1 MTVAWRSVAWRRAA
15 WRRLAWR
22 AGLATLSIALG
33 WPTAVPQAQAQTPN
47 EQELPPIVVTAP
59 RPTRQA
65 PKRTTARP
73 AAPATAAVAPPTT
86 SEPANGA
93 APSAAASE
101 VTLSR
106 ERVNAQ
112 PALRPGEVLEATP
125 GLTVTQHSG
134 EGKANQ
140 YFLRGFNLDH
150 GTDLAIT
157 VDGMPVNMRT
167 HGHGQGYADVNF
179 LIPELIQSMR
189 VRKGPYFAEEG
200 DFASAGALRI
210 DYINTMNPGLW
221 QGTLGM
227 YGYGRALA
235 IKSYPISA
243 GTPWTGNSTV
253 TNPLAGNLLV
263 AAEATK
269 YDGPW
274 DVPDRMKKLNGVVRY
289 SSGTAEE
296 GVSITGMAY
305 KNSWT
310 STDQVARRAVDE
322 GLISRWGTLD
332 PTDGGNSSR
341 YSLST
346 RISGIN
352 ALGLSQLEAY
362 AIRSTLTLYNNFTYF
377 LDDPTPTD
385 TIGDQFSQG
394 DKRTIL
400 GFHGS
405 HTFKGRLG
413 VFDSET
419 KVGIQGRSDDIDVS
433 LTKTVERVTYADI
446 RRDKVQEDS
455 IGVYAENTTRLTDWL
470 RTIVGVRHD
479 QFWANVTSDTPANS
493 GNADA
498 AITSPKFGLV
508 LGPFSNNEIFLNA
521 GYGFHSND
529 VRGVTI
535 TVNPPN
541 TPDAGRPA
549 DKVPLLVRSKGAE
562 IGWRA
567 RPIAGLETSVAL
579 FVLDYASELLFVGDA
594 GTTEASRPSRR
605 TGVEWTTTYK
615 PAPWLGFELDV
626 AATRARFT
634 DFDPAGNRVP
644 GAPNVVSSFG
654 VTLGE
659 ELGWFGAVKMRYFG
673 PRPLI
678 EDNSSRSPST
688 TLVNARLGYRFDNG
702 IRVQL
707 DAFNLFNA
715 KADQITYFYES
726 RLRNE
731 PDGVNDQHF
740 HPVEPLSLR
749 LSIAG
754 RF

>member
-1 MTVAWRSVAWRRAA
+1 M
-15 WRRLAWR
+15 
-22 AGLATLSIALG
+22 
-33 WPTAVPQAQAQTPN
+33 
-47 EQELPPIVVTAP
+47 VTARKP
-59 RPTRQA
+59 VRQA
-65 PKRTTARP
+65 PARRTAQSQPTVTQP
-73 AAPATAAVAPPTT
+73 AAASTATTETNAPT
-86 SEPANGA
+86 
-93 APSAAASE
+93 AAASE
-101 VTLSR
+101 IVLPR

-125 GLTVTQHSG
+125 GLIVTQHSG

-167 HGHGQGYADVNF
+167 HGHGQGYADTNF

-227 YGYGRALA
+227 FGYGRALA

-243 GTPWTGNSTV
+243 GTPWTGNSGTGKSTA
-253 TNPLAGNLLV
+253 TNPVAGNLLL

-274 DVPDRMKKLNGVVRY
+274 DVPDRMKKLNGVLRY

-310 STDQVARRAVDE
+310 STDQIARRAVDQA
-322 GLISRWGTLD
+322 LISRWGTLD

-377 LDDPTPTD
+377 LDDPSD
-385 TIGDQFSQG
+385 GDQFSQG

-419 KVGIQGRSDDIDVS
+419 KVGIQGRSDDIDVA
-433 LTKTVERVTYADI
+433 LTKTVQRVTYPDI
-446 RRDKVQEDS
+446 RRDKVREDS
-455 IGVYAENTTRLTDWL
+455 IGLYAENTTRLTDWL

-479 QFWANVTSDTPANS
+479 QFSAKVTSDTPANS

-498 AITSPKFGLV
+498 SITSPKIGMV
-508 LGPFSNNEIFLNA
+508 LGPFRNNEIFLNA

-535 TVNPPN
+535 SVNPPN
-541 TPDAGRPA
+541 TPDAGLPA
-549 DKVPLLVRSKGAE
+549 DKVPFLVRSKGAE
-562 IGWRA
+562 VGWRA
-567 RPIAGLETSVAL
+567 RPVAGLETSVAL

-594 GTTEASRPSRR
+594 GTTEARRPSRR
-605 TGVEWTTTYK
+605 TGVEWITTYK

-626 AATRARFT
+626 AATHARFT
-634 DFDPAGNRVP
+634 DIDPAGNRVP
-644 GAPNVVSSFG
+644 GAPNVVTSFG
-654 VTLGE
+654 VTVGE

-678 EDNSSRSPST
+678 EDNSARSSST

-707 DAFNLFNA
+707 DSFNLFNVR
-715 KADQITYFYES
+715 ADQITYFYES
-726 RLRNE
+726 RLPQLGE
-731 PDGVNDQHF
+731 TIGVADQHF

-749 LSIAG
+749 LTVAG

>member
-1 MTVAWRSVAWRRAA
+1 
-15 WRRLAWR
+15 
-22 AGLATLSIALG
+22 
-33 WPTAVPQAQAQTPN
+33 
-47 EQELPPIVVTAP
+47 
-59 RPTRQA
+59 
-65 PKRTTARP
+65 
-73 AAPATAAVAPPTT
+73 
-86 SEPANGA
+86 
-93 APSAAASE
+93 
-101 VTLSR
+101 
-106 ERVNAQ
+106 
-112 PALRPGEVLEATP
+112 
-125 GLTVTQHSG
+125 
-134 EGKANQ
+134 
-140 YFLRGFNLDH
+140 
-150 GTDLAIT
+150 
-157 VDGMPVNMRT
+157 
-167 HGHGQGYADVNF
+167 
-179 LIPELIQSMR
+179 
-189 VRKGPYFAEEG
+189 
-200 DFASAGALRI
+200 
-210 DYINTMNPGLW
+210 
-221 QGTLGM
+221 M

-263 AAEATK
+263 AAEATA

-289 SSGTAEE
+289 SSGTADE
-296 GVSITGMAY
+296 GMSVTGMAY

-310 STDQVARRAVDE
+310 STDQIARRAVDE

-341 YSLST
+341 YSLSA
-346 RISGIN
+346 RVSGIN
-352 ALGLSQLEAY
+352 ALGRSQLEAY

-377 LDDPTPTD
+377 LDNPSD
-385 TIGDQFSQG
+385 GDQFSQG

-400 GFHGS
+400 GFHGN

-413 VFDSET
+413 ASDSET
-419 KVGIQGRSDDIDVS
+419 KVGIQGRFDDIDVA
-433 LTKTVERVTYADI
+433 LTKTKERATYADI
-446 RRDKVQEDS
+446 RRDKVREDS
-455 IGVYAENTTRLTDWL
+455 IGLYAENTTRLTDWL

-498 AITSPKFGLV
+498 AITSPKVGLV
-508 LGPFSNNEIFLNA
+508 LGPFRNNEIFLNA

-535 TVNPPN
+535 SVNPHN
-541 TPDAGRPA
+541 APDAGSPA
-549 DKVPLLVRSKGAE
+549 DKVPFLVRAKGAE
-562 IGWRA
+562 VGWRA
-567 RPIAGLETSVAL
+567 RPVQGLETSVAL

-605 TGVEWTTTYK
+605 TGYEWTTTYN
-615 PAPWLGFELDV
+615 PVSWLGFELDI

-644 GAPNVVSSFG
+644 GAPNMVSSLG
-654 VTLGE
+654 VTFGE
-659 ELGWFGAVKMRYFG
+659 QLGWFGAVKMRYFG

-678 EDNSSRSPST
+678 EDNSSRSPQT

-707 DAFNLFNA
+707 DAFNLFNV

-726 RLRNE
+726 RLQSD
-731 PDGVNDQHF
+731 PVGAAIFDQHF
-740 HPVEPLSLR
+740 HPLEPLSLR
-749 LSIAG
+749 LSVAG

>member
-1 MTVAWRSVAWRRAA
+1 VAWPGVACRNVVRR
-15 WRRLAWR
+15 
-22 AGLATLSIALG
+22 GGVATLSIALG
-33 WPTAVPQAQAQTPN
+33 WPVAMPAANAQQGP
-47 EQELPPIVVTAP
+47 ELELPPVVVTARKP
-59 RPTRQA
+59 VRRAPPPPTVQPA
-65 PKRTTARP
+65 PTETQS
-73 AAPATAAVAPPTT
+73 AAPTTTPTAET
-86 SEPANGA
+86 SAQT
-93 APSAAASE
+93 AAASE
-101 VTLSR
+101 VVLSR
-106 ERVNAQ
+106 ERVNTQ
-112 PALRPGEVLEATP
+112 PALRPGEILEATP
-125 GLTVTQHSG
+125 GLIVTQHSG

-157 VDGMPVNMRT
+157 LDGMPLNMPT
-167 HGHGQGYADVNF
+167 HGHGQGYADTNF
-179 LIPELIQSMR
+179 LIPELVQSMR

-221 QGTLGM
+221 QGTLGTF
-227 YGYGRALA
+227 GYGRALA
-235 IKSYPISA
+235 IKSYPIAAS
-243 GTPWTGNSTV
+243 TPWTGNSTI
-253 TNPLAGNLLV
+253 TNPVAGNLLV

-274 DVPDRMKKLNGVVRY
+274 DVPDRMKKLNGVLRY
-289 SSGTAEE
+289 TSGTAEE

-310 STDQVARRAVDE
+310 STDQIVRRAVDE

-346 RISGIN
+346 RMSGIN
-352 ALGLSQLEAY
+352 ALGRSQLEAY

-377 LDDPTPTD
+377 LDDPTD
-385 TIGDQFSQG
+385 KIGDQFSQG

-419 KVGIQGRSDDIDVS
+419 KVGIQGRSDDVDVA
-433 LTKTVERVTYADI
+433 LTKTAERVTRADI
-446 RRDKVQEDS
+446 RRDKVREDS
-455 IGVYAENTTRLTDWL
+455 IGLYAENTTRWTDWL

-479 QFWANVTSDTPANS
+479 QFRANVTSDTPANS
-493 GNADA
+493 GSADA
-498 AITSPKFGLV
+498 SITSPKFGLV
-508 LGPFSNNEIFLNA
+508 LGPFRNNEIFLNA

-535 TVNPPN
+535 SVNPPN
-541 TPDAGRPA
+541 TPDADKPA
-549 DKVPLLVRSKGAE
+549 DKVPFLVRSKGAE
-562 IGWRA
+562 VGWRT
-567 RPIAGLETSVAL
+567 RPVAGLETSVAL
-579 FVLDYASELLFVGDA
+579 FVLDYDSELLFVGDA

-615 PAPWLGFELDV
+615 PAPWLGFELDL

-634 DFDPAGNRVP
+634 DFDTAGNRVP
-644 GAPNVVSSFG
+644 GAPNVVSSLG
-654 VTLGE
+654 VTFGE
-659 ELGWFGAVKMRYFG
+659 QLGWFGAVKMRYFG

-688 TLVNARLGYRFDNG
+688 TLVNARLGYHFDNG

-726 RLRNE
+726 RLPQLGE
-731 PDGVNDQHF
+731 TVGVADQHF

-749 LSIAG
+749 LSVAG

>member
-1 MTVAWRSVAWRRAA
+1 VRP
-15 WRRLAWR
+15 
-22 AGLATLSIALG
+22 G
-33 WPTAVPQAQAQTPN
+33 PAQT
-47 EQELPPIVVTAP
+47 
-59 RPTRQA
+59 
-65 PKRTTARP
+65 RP
-73 AAPATAAVAPPTT
+73 AASTSAPPAEPAAAATAA
-86 SEPANGA
+86 SEA
-93 APSAAASE
+93 
-101 VTLSR
+101 TLSR

-125 GLTVTQHSG
+125 GLIITQHSG

-150 GTDLAIT
+150 GTDLAIA

-179 LIPELIQSMR
+179 LIPELIQSIR

-253 TNPLAGNLLV
+253 TNPLAGNLLL

-289 SSGTAEE
+289 SSGTADE
-296 GVSITGMAY
+296 GVSVTGMAY
-305 KNSWT
+305 KNSWI
-310 STDQVARRAVDE
+310 STDQIARRAVDD
-322 GLISRWGTLD
+322 GLISRWGTLG

-341 YSLST
+341 YSLSA
-346 RISGIN
+346 RMSGIN
-352 ALGLSQLEAY
+352 EFGRTQLEAY

-377 LDDPTPTD
+377 LDNPSD
-385 TIGDQFSQG
+385 GDQFSQG

-400 GFHGS
+400 GFHGN

-419 KVGIQGRSDDIDVS
+419 KVGIQGRFDDIDLA
-433 LTKTVERVTYADI
+433 LTKTVERVTYADT
-446 RRDKVQEDS
+446 RRDKVREDS
-455 IGVYAENTTRLTDWL
+455 IGLYAENTTRLTDWL

-479 QFWANVTSDTPANS
+479 QFWANVTSDTAANS

-498 AITSPKFGLV
+498 SITSPKVGLV
-508 LGPFSNNEIFLNA
+508 LGPFRNNEIFLNA

-535 TVNPPN
+535 NVNPPN
-541 TPDAGRPA
+541 TPDAGSPA
-549 DKVPLLVRSKGAE
+549 DKVPFLVRAKGAE
-562 IGWRA
+562 VGWRA
-567 RPIAGLETSVAL
+567 RPVQGLETSVAL

-605 TGVEWTTTYK
+605 TGVEWTTTYN
-615 PAPWLGFELDV
+615 PVSWLGFELDI

-644 GAPNVVSSFG
+644 GAPNMVSSLG
-654 VTLGE
+654 VTFGE
-659 ELGWFGAVKMRYFG
+659 QLGWFGAVKMRYFG

-726 RLRNE
+726 RLRGE
-731 PDGVNDQHF
+731 PEAFDQHF

-749 LSIAG
+749 LSVAG

>member
-1 MTVAWRSVAWRRAA
+1 
-15 WRRLAWR
+15 
-22 AGLATLSIALG
+22 
-33 WPTAVPQAQAQTPN
+33 
-47 EQELPPIVVTAP
+47 
-59 RPTRQA
+59 
-65 PKRTTARP
+65 
-73 AAPATAAVAPPTT
+73 
-86 SEPANGA
+86 
-93 APSAAASE
+93 
-101 VTLSR
+101 
-106 ERVNAQ
+106 
-112 PALRPGEVLEATP
+112 
-125 GLTVTQHSG
+125 
-134 EGKANQ
+134 
-140 YFLRGFNLDH
+140 
-150 GTDLAIT
+150 
-157 VDGMPVNMRT
+157 MPVNMRT

-179 LIPELIQSMR
+179 LIPELIESMR

-227 YGYGRALA
+227 FGYGRALA

-243 GTPWTGNSTV
+243 GTPWTGNPTV

-263 AAEATK
+263 AAEATA

-289 SSGTAEE
+289 SLGTAEE

-310 STDQVARRAVDE
+310 STDQIARRAVDQ

-332 PTDGGNSSR
+332 PTDGGNASR

-346 RISGIN
+346 RVSGIN

-377 LDDPTPTD
+377 LDDPSD
-385 TIGDQFSQG
+385 GDQFSQG

-419 KVGIQGRSDDIDVS
+419 KVGIQGRHDDIDLA
-433 LTKTVERVTYADI
+433 LTKTVDRVERVNGDI
-446 RRDKVQEDS
+446 RRDKVREDS
-455 IGVYAENTTRLTDWL
+455 IGLYAENTTRLTDWL
-470 RTIVGVRHD
+470 RTIVGIRHD
-479 QFWANVTSDTPANS
+479 QFWANVTRDTLANS

-498 AITSPKFGLV
+498 AITSPKVGLV
-508 LGPFSNNEIFLNA
+508 LGPFRNNEIFLNA

-535 TVNPPN
+535 TVNPHN
-541 TPDAGRPA
+541 APDAGSPA

-562 IGWRA
+562 VGWRT
-567 RPIAGLETSVAL
+567 RPVQGLETSVAL
-579 FVLDYASELLFVGDA
+579 FVLDY
-594 GTTEASRPSRR
+594 
-605 TGVEWTTTYK
+605 
-615 PAPWLGFELDV
+615 

-678 EDNSSRSPST
+678 EDNSSRSSST

-731 PDGVNDQHF
+731 PDGVGVNDQHF

-749 LSIAG
+749 LSVAG

>member
-1 MTVAWRSVAWRRAA
+1 MVGEPEDSGLRAIACRRVAWRSGVA
-15 WRRLAWR
+15 
-22 AGLATLSIALG
+22 ALG
-33 WPTAVPQAQAQTPN
+33 FALSWPVALPAAHAQESPGTQ
-47 EQELPPIVVTAP
+47 LPPVVVTAP
-59 RPTRQA
+59 RPVRRAPAQRTVRPQPAQA
-65 PKRTTARP
+65 QPAGSTSSTSAES
-73 AAPATAAVAPPTT
+73 AAPT
-86 SEPANGA
+86 
-93 APSAAASE
+93 AAASE
-101 VTLSR
+101 VVLSR
-106 ERVNAQ
+106 ERVNVQ

-125 GLTVTQHSG
+125 GLIVTQHSG

-210 DYINTMNPGLW
+210 DTINTMNPGLW

-243 GTPWTGNSTV
+243 GTPWGPNIGAGNATV
-253 TNPLAGNLLV
+253 TNPLAGNLLL

-289 SSGTAEE
+289 SSGAADE

-310 STDQVARRAVDE
+310 STDQIARRAVDQ

-346 RISGIN
+346 RMSGIN
-352 ALGLSQLEAY
+352 ALGRSQLEAY

-377 LDDPTPTD
+377 LDDPTD
-385 TIGDQFSQG
+385 KIGDQFSQG

-419 KVGIQGRSDDIDVS
+419 KVGIQGRSDDVDVA
-433 LTKTVERVTYADI
+433 LTKTAERVTRADI
-446 RRDKVQEDS
+446 RRDKVREDS
-455 IGVYAENTTRLTDWL
+455 IGLYAENTTRWTDWL

-479 QFWANVTSDTPANS
+479 QFRANVTSDT
-493 GNADA
+493 
-498 AITSPKFGLV
+498 
-508 LGPFSNNEIFLNA
+508 
-521 GYGFHSND
+521 
-529 VRGVTI
+529 
-535 TVNPPN
+535 
-541 TPDAGRPA
+541 
-549 DKVPLLVRSKGAE
+549 
-562 IGWRA
+562 
-567 RPIAGLETSVAL
+567 
-579 FVLDYASELLFVGDA
+579 
-594 GTTEASRPSRR
+594 
-605 TGVEWTTTYK
+605 
-615 PAPWLGFELDV
+615 
-626 AATRARFT
+626 
-634 DFDPAGNRVP
+634 
-644 GAPNVVSSFG
+644 
-654 VTLGE
+654 
-659 ELGWFGAVKMRYFG
+659 
-673 PRPLI
+673 
-678 EDNSSRSPST
+678 
-688 TLVNARLGYRFDNG
+688 
-702 IRVQL
+702 
-707 DAFNLFNA
+707 
-715 KADQITYFYES
+715 
-726 RLRNE
+726 
-731 PDGVNDQHF
+731 
-740 HPVEPLSLR
+740 
-749 LSIAG
+749 
-754 RF
+754 

>member
-1 MTVAWRSVAWRRAA
+1 MTVSWRRVT
-15 WRRLAWR
+15 RRTGVA
-22 AGLATLSIALG
+22 ALG
-33 WPTAVPQAQAQTPN
+33 IGLSWPIVMPEAQAQSGPAV
-47 EQELPPIVVTAP
+47 ELPPIVVTAP
-59 RPTRQA
+59 RPLRQA

-73 AAPATAAVAPPTT
+73 APAQIETARTATEPATQAAAPA
-86 SEPANGA
+86 
-93 APSAAASE
+93 AAASE
-101 VTLSR
+101 LTLSR

-112 PALRPGEVLEATP
+112 PTLRPGEVLEATP
-125 GLTVTQHSG
+125 GLIVTQHSG

-167 HGHGQGYADVNF
+167 HGHGQGYADINF
-179 LIPELIQSMR
+179 LIPELVQSMR
-189 VRKGPYFAEEG
+189 VRKGPYFADEG

-227 YGYGRALA
+227 FGYGRALA
-235 IKSYPISA
+235 IKSYPVSP
-243 GTPWTGNSTV
+243 GNPWSGNSS
-253 TNPLAGNLLV
+253 AGNLLL
-263 AAEATK
+263 AAEATA

-274 DVPDRMKKLNGVVRY
+274 NVPDRMKKWNGVLRY
-289 SSGTAEE
+289 TSGTADD

-310 STDQVARRAVDE
+310 STDQIAQRAVDQ

-332 PTDGGNSSR
+332 PTDGGNASR

-346 RISGIN
+346 RLSQTS
-352 ALGLSQLEAY
+352 ALGVSRLEAY
-362 AIRSTLTLYNNFTYF
+362 AIHSTLTLYNNFTYF
-377 LDDPTPTD
+377 LDDPTN

-400 GFHGS
+400 GFHGN

-413 VFDSET
+413 AFDSET
-419 KVGIQGRSDDIDVS
+419 LVGIQGRSDDIDVALS
-433 LTKTVERVTYADI
+433 KTFQRVTYADI
-446 RRDKVQEDS
+446 RRDKVREDS
-455 IGVYAENTTRLTDWL
+455 IGLYTQNTTRLTDWL

-479 QFWANVTSDTPANS
+479 RFWANVASDTPENS
-493 GNADA
+493 GKADA
-498 AITSPKFGLV
+498 SITSPKVGLV
-508 LGPFSNNEIFLNA
+508 LGPFRNNEIFLNA

-535 TVNPPN
+535 SVNPPN
-541 TPDAGRPA
+541 TPDAGLPA
-549 DKVPLLVRSKGAE
+549 EKVPFLVRSKGAE
-562 IGWRA
+562 VGWRA
-567 RPIAGLETSVAL
+567 RPVEGLETSVAL

-615 PAPWLGFELDV
+615 PAPWLAFDLDV

-644 GAPNVVSSFG
+644 GAPNVVSSFS
-654 VTLGE
+654 VALGQQ
-659 ELGWFGAVKMRYFG
+659 LGWFGAVKVRYFG

-678 EDNSSRSPST
+678 EDNSARSQST
-688 TLVNARLGYRFDNG
+688 TLVNARLGYRFENG

-707 DAFNLFNA
+707 DALNLFNA

-726 RLRNE
+726 RLPQLGETVGIADR
-731 PDGVNDQHF
+731 HF
-740 HPVEPLSLR
+740 HPIEPLSLR
-749 LSIAG
+749 LSVAG

>member
-1 MTVAWRSVAWRRAA
+1 MWRSSVAA
-15 WRRLAWR
+15 
-22 AGLATLSIALG
+22 LSIVLG
-33 WPTAVPQAQAQTPN
+33 WPAALPSGYAQEPHV
-47 EQELPPIVVTAP
+47 QELPPVVVTAP
-59 RPTRQA
+59 APRQA
-65 PKRTTARP
+65 RAPARTTARP
-73 AAPATAAVAPPTT
+73 KRVETEASPQTATEPATPT
-86 SEPANGA
+86 
-93 APSAAASE
+93 AAASE
-101 VTLSR
+101 LSLSR
-106 ERVNAQ
+106 ERVNVQ
-112 PALRPGEVLEATP
+112 PALRPGEVLEAAP
-125 GLTVTQHSG
+125 GLIVTQHSG

-157 VDGMPVNMRT
+157 LDGMPVNMRT
-167 HGHGQGYADVNF
+167 HGHGQGYADLNF
-179 LIPELIQSMR
+179 LIPELVQSMR
-189 VRKGPYFAEEG
+189 VRKGPYFADEG

-227 YGYGRALA
+227 FGYGRALA

-243 GTPWTGNSTV
+243 GTPWTGNSTA
-253 TNPLAGNLLV
+253 TNPVAGNLLV
-263 AAEATK
+263 AAEATA

-274 DVPDRMKKLNGVVRY
+274 DVPDRMKKLNGVLRY

-296 GVSITGMAY
+296 GMSITGMAY
-305 KNSWT
+305 KNSWA
-310 STDQVARRAVDE
+310 STDQIARRAVDQ

-332 PTDGGNSSR
+332 PTDGGNASR

-346 RISGIN
+346 RLSQTN
-352 ALGLSQLEAY
+352 ALGVSRLEAY
-362 AIRSTLTLYNNFTYF
+362 AIHSTLTLYNNFTYF
-377 LDDPTPTD
+377 LDDPTN
-385 TIGDQFSQG
+385 TIGDQFNQG

-400 GFHGS
+400 GFHGN

-413 VFDSET
+413 AFDSET
-419 KVGIQGRSDDIDVS
+419 LVGIQGRSDDIDVALS
-433 LTKTVERVTYADI
+433 KTFQRVTYADI
-446 RRDKVQEDS
+446 RRDKVREDS
-455 IGVYAENTTRLTDWL
+455 IGLYAQNTTRWTDWL

-479 QFWANVTSDTPANS
+479 QFWANVASDTPENS
-493 GNADA
+493 GNANA
-498 AITSPKFGLV
+498 SITSPKLGLV
-508 LGPFSNNEIFLNA
+508 LGPFRNNEIFLNA

-535 TVNPPN
+535 SVNPPN
-541 TPDAGRPA
+541 TPDAGLPA
-549 DKVPLLVRSKGAE
+549 EKVPFLVRAKGVE
-562 IGWRA
+562 VGWRA
-567 RPIAGLETSVAL
+567 RPVEGLETSVAL

-615 PAPWLGFELDV
+615 PMPWLGFDLDL

-634 DFDPAGNRVP
+634 DVDPAGNRVP
-644 GAPNVVSSFG
+644 GAPNMVSSLG
-654 VTLGE
+654 VTLGR

-678 EDNSSRSPST
+678 EDNSARSQST

-726 RLRNE
+726 RLPQLGE
-731 PDGVNDQHF
+731 TVGVADQHF
-740 HPVEPLSLR
+740 HPVEPLSIR
-749 LSIAG
+749 LSVAG

>member
-1 MTVAWRSVAWRRAA
+1 MTVAWGRVARRK
-15 WRRLAWR
+15 
-22 AGLATLSIALG
+22 GVATLSVVLG
-33 WPTAVPQAQAQTPN
+33 WPVAMPAAHAQQN
-47 EQELPPIVVTAP
+47 SVQELPPVVVTAP
-59 RPTRQA
+59 KPVRH
-65 PKRTTARP
+65 
-73 AAPATAAVAPPTT
+73 APAQRTVRAGPNTIQPPASPSTT
-86 SEPANGA
+86 PAEPT

-125 GLTVTQHSG
+125 GLIITQHSG

-157 VDGMPVNMRT
+157 IDGMPVNMRT

-179 LIPELIQSMR
+179 LIPELVQSMR

-210 DYINTMNPGLW
+210 DLINTMNPGLW

-253 TNPLAGNLLV
+253 TKADPLAGNLLL

-289 SSGTAEE
+289 SSGTADE

-310 STDQVARRAVDE
+310 STDQIARRAVDE

-352 ALGLSQLEAY
+352 ELGRTQLETY

-377 LDDPTPTD
+377 LDDPSD
-385 TIGDQFSQG
+385 GDQFSQG

-400 GFHGS
+400 GFHGN

-413 VFDSET
+413 AFDSET
-419 KVGIQGRSDDIDVS
+419 KIGIQGRFDDIDVALS
-433 LTKTVERVTYADI
+433 KTVQRVFQADV
-446 RRDKVQEDS
+446 RRDKVREDS
-455 IGVYAENTTRLTDWL
+455 IGFYAENTTRLTEWL

-498 AITSPKFGLV
+498 SITSPKVGLV
-508 LGPFSNNEIFLNA
+508 LGPFRNNEIFLNA

-535 TVNPPN
+535 SVNPPN
-541 TPDAGRPA
+541 TPDANSPA
-549 DKVPLLVRSKGAE
+549 DKVPFLVRSKGAE
-562 IGWRA
+562 VGWRA
-567 RPIAGLETSVAL
+567 RPVQGLETSIAL
-579 FVLDYASELLFVGDA
+579 FMLDYESELLFVGDA

-605 TGVEWTTTYK
+605 TGVEWTTTYN
-615 PAPWLGFELDV
+615 PVSWLGFELDI

-644 GAPNVVSSFG
+644 GAPNMVSSLG
-654 VTLGE
+654 VTFGE
-659 ELGWFGAVKMRYFG
+659 QLGWFGAVKMRYFG

-688 TLVNARLGYRFDNG
+688 TLVNARLGYRFENG

-707 DAFNLFNA
+707 DAFNLFNV

-726 RLRNE
+726 RLQTD
-731 PDGVNDQHF
+731 PGSVGVNDQHF

-749 LSIAG
+749 LSVAG

>member
-1 MTVAWRSVAWRRAA
+1 MTVAWRRVACRRTAWRS
-15 WRRLAWR
+15 
-22 AGLATLSIALG
+22 GVATLSIVLAM
-33 WPTAVPQAQAQTPN
+33 PTAHAQESP
-47 EQELPPIVVTAP
+47 EQELPPVVVTAP
-59 RPTRQA
+59 KPVRRALARRTVQPQPTATQPVAVSTATTETDA
-65 PKRTTARP
+65 P
-73 AAPATAAVAPPTT
+73 
-86 SEPANGA
+86 
-93 APSAAASE
+93 AAASE
-101 VTLSR
+101 VVLPR

-125 GLTVTQHSG
+125 GLIVTQHSG

-167 HGHGQGYADVNF
+167 HGHGQGYADTNF

-210 DYINTMNPGLW
+210 DTINTMNPGLW

-227 YGYGRALA
+227 SGYGRALA

-243 GTPWTGNSTV
+243 GSPWTGNSTAA
-253 TNPLAGNLLV
+253 NPVAGNLLL
-263 AAEATK
+263 AAEATR

-274 DVPDRMKKLNGVVRY
+274 DVPDRMKKWNGVLRY

-310 STDQVARRAVDE
+310 STDQIARRAVDD

-346 RISGIN
+346 RVSGID
-352 ALGLSQLEAY
+352 ALGRSQLEAY

-377 LDDPTPTD
+377 LDDPSD
-385 TIGDQFSQG
+385 GDQFSQG

-419 KVGIQGRSDDIDVS
+419 KVGIQGRSDDIDVALS
-433 LTKTVERVTYADI
+433 KTVQRVFQADV
-446 RRDKVQEDS
+446 RRDKVREDS
-455 IGVYAENTTRLTDWL
+455 IGLYAENTTRLTDWL

-479 QFWANVTSDTPANS
+479 QFSAKVTSDTPANS
-493 GNADA
+493 GTADA
-498 AITSPKFGLV
+498 SITSPKVGLV
-508 LGPFSNNEIFLNA
+508 LGPFRNNEIFLNA

-535 TVNPPN
+535 SINPPN
-541 TPDAGRPA
+541 TPDAGSPA
-549 DKVPLLVRSKGAE
+549 DKVPFLVRSKGAE
-562 IGWRA
+562 VGWRA

-579 FVLDYASELLFVGDA
+579 FVLDYDSELLFVGDA

-605 TGVEWTTTYK
+605 TGVEWITTYK
-615 PAPWLGFELDV
+615 PARWLGFELDV

-634 DFDPAGNRVP
+634 DIDPAGNRVP
-644 GAPNVVSSFG
+644 GAPNVVTSLG
-654 VTLGE
+654 VTVGD

-678 EDNSSRSPST
+678 EDNSARSSST

-707 DAFNLFNA
+707 DVFNLFNA
-715 KADQITYFYES
+715 RADQITYFYES
-726 RLRNE
+726 RLPE
-731 PDGVNDQHF
+731 TVGVADQHF

-749 LSIAG
+749 LSVAG

>member
-1 MTVAWRSVAWRRAA
+1 VAAFGI
-15 WRRLAWR
+15 L
-22 AGLATLSIALG
+22 LG
-33 WPTAVPQAQAQTPN
+33 WPVAIPQAQAQTPN
-47 EQELPPIVVTAP
+47 QQELPPVVVTAP
-59 RPTRQA
+59 RPARQA
-65 PKRTTARP
+65 PKRTAARP
-73 AAPATAAVAPPTT
+73 APAPATTVAAPQTA
-86 SEPANGA
+86 SEPASGA

-101 VTLSR
+101 ATLSGQ
-106 ERVNAQ
+106 RVTAQ

-125 GLTVTQHSG
+125 GLVITQHSG

-179 LIPELIQSMR
+179 LIPELIESMR

-253 TNPLAGNLLV
+253 TNPLAGNLLL

-289 SSGTAEE
+289 SSGTADE

-310 STDQVARRAVDE
+310 STDQIARRAVDE

-341 YSLST
+341 YSLPA
-346 RISGIN
+346 RISRIN
-352 ALGLSQLEAY
+352 ELGRTQLEAY

-377 LDDPTPTD
+377 LDDPTD
-385 TIGDQFSQG
+385 KIGDQFSQG
-394 DKRTIL
+394 DNRTIL
-400 GFHGS
+400 GFHGN

-419 KVGIQGRSDDIDVS
+419 KVGIQGRFDDIDVS
-433 LTKTVERVTYADI
+433 LTKTQQRATYPDSGI
-446 RRDKVQEDS
+446 RRDKVSEDS
-455 IGVYAENTTRLTDWL
+455 IGLYAENTTRLTDWL

-498 AITSPKFGLV
+498 SITSPKVGLV
-508 LGPFSNNEIFLNA
+508 LGPFRNNEIFLNA

-535 TVNPPN
+535 SVNPPN
-541 TPDAGRPA
+541 TPDAGSPA
-549 DKVPLLVRSKGAE
+549 DKVPFLVRAKGAE
-562 IGWRA
+562 VGWRA
-567 RPIAGLETSVAL
+567 RPVQGLETSVAL

-605 TGVEWTTTYK
+605 TGVEWTTTYN
-615 PAPWLGFELDV
+615 PISWLGFELDI
-626 AATRARFT
+626 AATHARFT

-644 GAPNVVSSFG
+644 GAPNMVSSLG
-654 VTLGE
+654 VTFGE
-659 ELGWFGAVKMRYFG
+659 QLGWFGAVKMRYFG

-726 RLRNE
+726 RLQGE
-731 PDGVNDQHF
+731 PVGGVADQHF

-749 LSIAG
+749 LSVAG

>member
-1 MTVAWRSVAWRRAA
+1 V
-15 WRRLAWR
+15 
-22 AGLATLSIALG
+22 ATLSVVLG
-33 WPTAVPQAQAQTPN
+33 WPIAMPEAQAQSAP
-47 EQELPPIVVTAP
+47 EQELPPVVVTAP
-59 RPTRQA
+59 RTPRQA
-65 PKRTTARP
+65 PTRITVRPARVTTETVPKPEKAND
-73 AAPATAAVAPPTT
+73 AAPAI
-86 SEPANGA
+86 
-93 APSAAASE
+93 AASE
-101 VTLSR
+101 ISLSR

-112 PALRPGEVLEATP
+112 PALRPGEVLEAAP
-125 GLTVTQHSG
+125 GLIVTQHSG

-167 HGHGQGYADVNF
+167 HGHGQGYADINF

-210 DYINTMNPGLW
+210 DYINTLNPGLW

-253 TNPLAGNLLV
+253 PNPVAGNLLI
-263 AAEATK
+263 AAEATAN
-269 YDGPW
+269 DGPW

-289 SSGTAEE
+289 SSGTADE

-310 STDQVARRAVDE
+310 STDQIAQRAVDQ

-346 RISGIN
+346 RMSQTN
-352 ALGLSQLEAY
+352 ALGVSKLEAY
-362 AIRSTLTLYNNFTYF
+362 AIHSTLTLYNNFTYF
-377 LDDPTPTD
+377 LDDPTN

-400 GFHGS
+400 GFHGN

-413 VFDSET
+413 AFDSET
-419 KVGIQGRSDDIDVS
+419 KVGIQGRFDDIDVA
-433 LTKTVERVTYADI
+433 LTKTFQRATYADI
-446 RRDKVQEDS
+446 RRDKVREDS
-455 IGVYAENTTRLTDWL
+455 IGLYAQNTTRLTDWL

-479 QFWANVTSDTPANS
+479 QFWANVTSDTPENS
-493 GNADA
+493 GKADA
-498 AITSPKFGLV
+498 SITSPKVGLV
-508 LGPFSNNEIFLNA
+508 LGPFRNNEIFLNA

-541 TPDAGRPA
+541 APDAGLPT

-567 RPIAGLETSVAL
+567 RPVEGLETSVAL

-615 PAPWLGFELDV
+615 PVPWLGFELDI

-634 DFDPAGNRVP
+634 DVDAAGDRVP
-644 GAPNVVSSFG
+644 GAPNVVSSLG
-654 VTLGE
+654 VTFGQQI
-659 ELGWFGAVKMRYFG
+659 GWFGTVKMRYFG

-678 EDNSSRSPST
+678 EDNSARSEST
-688 TLVNARLGYRFDNG
+688 TLINARLGYRFENG
-702 IRVQL
+702 IRLQL
-707 DAFNLFNA
+707 DAFNLFNT

-726 RLRNE
+726 RLPQLGE
-731 PDGVNDQHF
+731 AVGVADRHF
-740 HPVEPLSLR
+740 HPVEPLSIR
-749 LSIAG
+749 LTLAG
-754 RF
+754 PL

>member
-1 MTVAWRSVAWRRAA
+1 MPAA
-15 WRRLAWR
+15 H
-22 AGLATLSIALG
+22 
-33 WPTAVPQAQAQTPN
+33 AQENPGTQ
-47 EQELPPIVVTAP
+47 LPPVVVTAP
-59 RPTRQA
+59 RPVRRA
-65 PKRTTARP
+65 PAQRTVRPQPAQTQP
-73 AAPATAAVAPPTT
+73 AAPTSTT
-86 SEPANGA
+86 SAESA
-93 APSAAASE
+93 APTAAASE
-101 VTLSR
+101 VVLSR
-106 ERVNAQ
+106 ERINAQ

-125 GLTVTQHSG
+125 GLIITQHSG

-179 LIPELIQSMR
+179 LIPELVQSMR

-253 TNPLAGNLLV
+253 TNPVAGNLLI

-274 DVPDRMKKLNGVVRY
+274 DVPDRMKKLNGVLRY

-310 STDQVARRAVDE
+310 STDQIARRAVDE

-346 RISGIN
+346 RVSGIN
-352 ALGLSQLEAY
+352 ALGRSQLEAY

-377 LDDPTPTD
+377 LDDPSD
-385 TIGDQFSQG
+385 GDQFSQG

-419 KVGIQGRSDDIDVS
+419 KLGIQGRSDDIDVALS
-433 LTKTVERVTYADI
+433 KTVERVFQAYV
-446 RRDKVQEDS
+446 RRDKVREDS
-455 IGVYAENTTRLTDWL
+455 IGLYAENTTILTDWL

-479 QFWANVTSDTPANS
+479 QFSAKVTSDTPANS

-498 AITSPKFGLV
+498 SIASPKVGLV
-508 LGPFSNNEIFLNA
+508 LGPFRNNEIFLNA

-535 TVNPPN
+535 SVNPANPSE
-541 TPDAGRPA
+541 PA
-549 DKVPLLVRSKGAE
+549 DKVPFLVRSKGAE
-562 IGWRA
+562 VGWRA
-567 RPIAGLETSVAL
+567 RPVAGLETSVAL

-605 TGVEWTTTYK
+605 TGVEWITTYK

-626 AATRARFT
+626 AATHARFT
-634 DFDPAGNRVP
+634 DVDPAGDRIP
-644 GAPNVVSSFG
+644 GAPNVVTSFG
-654 VTLGE
+654 VTFGE

-678 EDNSSRSPST
+678 EDNSSRTSST

-726 RLRNE
+726 RLQSAG
-731 PDGVNDQHF
+731 DAVADQHF

-749 LSIAG
+749 LSVAG

>member
-1 MTVAWRSVAWRRAA
+1 MTVAWRRVACRRTAWRS
-15 WRRLAWR
+15 
-22 AGLATLSIALG
+22 GVATLSIVLAM
-33 WPTAVPQAQAQTPN
+33 PTAHAQESP
-47 EQELPPIVVTAP
+47 EQELPPVVVTARKP
-59 RPTRQA
+59 VRQA
-65 PKRTTARP
+65 PARRTVQSQPTATQP
-73 AAPATAAVAPPTT
+73 AAASTATTETNAPT
-86 SEPANGA
+86 
-93 APSAAASE
+93 AAASE
-101 VTLSR
+101 IVLPR

-125 GLTVTQHSG
+125 GLIVTQHSG

-167 HGHGQGYADVNF
+167 HGHGQGYADTNF

-227 YGYGRALA
+227 FGYGRALA

-243 GTPWTGNSTV
+243 GTPWTGNSTAA
-253 TNPLAGNLLV
+253 NPVAGNLLL

-274 DVPDRMKKLNGVVRY
+274 DVPDRMKKLNGVLRY
-289 SSGTAEE
+289 SSGNAEE

-310 STDQVARRAVDE
+310 STDQIARRAVDE

-346 RISGIN
+346 RVSGIN
-352 ALGLSQLEAY
+352 ALGRSQLEAY
-362 AIRSTLTLYNNFTYF
+362 AIRSTLSLYNNFTYF
-377 LDDPTPTD
+377 LDDPSD
-385 TIGDQFSQG
+385 GDQFSQG

-419 KVGIQGRSDDIDVS
+419 KVGIQGRSDDIDVA
-433 LTKTVERVTYADI
+433 LTKTVQRVTYADV
-446 RRDKVQEDS
+446 RRDKVREDS
-455 IGVYAENTTRLTDWL
+455 IGLYAENTTRLTDWL

-479 QFWANVTSDTPANS
+479 QFSAKVTSDTPANS

-498 AITSPKFGLV
+498 SITSPKVGLV
-508 LGPFSNNEIFLNA
+508 LGPFRNNEIFLNA

-535 TVNPPN
+535 SVNPPN
-541 TPDAGRPA
+541 TPDAGLPA
-549 DKVPLLVRSKGAE
+549 DKVPFLVRSKGAE
-562 IGWRA
+562 VGWRA

-605 TGVEWTTTYK
+605 TGVEWITTYK

-626 AATRARFT
+626 AATHARFT
-634 DFDPAGNRVP
+634 DIDPAGNRVP
-644 GAPNVVSSFG
+644 GAPNVVTSFG
-654 VTLGE
+654 VTVGE

-678 EDNSSRSPST
+678 EDNSARSSST

-715 KADQITYFYES
+715 RADQITYFYES
-726 RLRNE
+726 RFYESRLPQLGE
-731 PDGVNDQHF
+731 TVGVADQHF

-749 LSIAG
+749 LTIAG

>member
-1 MTVAWRSVAWRRAA
+1 V
-15 WRRLAWR
+15 
-22 AGLATLSIALG
+22 ATLSIALG
-33 WPTAVPQAQAQTPN
+33 WPAATPTAHAQESPI
-47 EQELPPIVVTAP
+47 QELPPVVVTARKP
-59 RPTRQA
+59 VRQA
-65 PKRTTARP
+65 PARRTVHPQPTATQP
-73 AAPATAAVAPPTT
+73 AASTSTTPAETAAPT
-86 SEPANGA
+86 
-93 APSAAASE
+93 AAASE
-101 VTLSR
+101 VVLSR

-125 GLTVTQHSG
+125 GLIVTQHSG

-167 HGHGQGYADVNF
+167 HGHGQGYADTNF

-210 DYINTMNPGLW
+210 DTINTMNPGLW

-227 YGYGRALA
+227 FGYGRALA

-263 AAEATK
+263 AAEATA

-274 DVPDRMKKLNGVVRY
+274 DVPDRMKKMNGVLRY

-310 STDQVARRAVDE
+310 STDQIARRAVDD

-346 RISGIN
+346 RLSGIN

-377 LDDPTPTD
+377 LDDPSD
-385 TIGDQFSQG
+385 GDQFSQG

-413 VFDSET
+413 GFDNET
-419 KVGIQGRSDDIDVS
+419 KVGIQARSDDIDVALS
-433 LTKTVERVTYADI
+433 KTVQRVTYADI
-446 RRDKVQEDS
+446 RRDKVREDS
-455 IGVYAENTTRLTDWL
+455 IGLYAENTTRLTDWL
-470 RTIVGVRHD
+470 RTIVGMRHD
-479 QFWANVTSDTPANS
+479 QFSAKVTSDTPANS
-493 GNADA
+493 GTADA
-498 AITSPKFGLV
+498 SMTSPKVGLV
-508 LGPFSNNEIFLNA
+508 LGPFRNNEIFLNA

-535 TVNPPN
+535 SVNPPN
-541 TPDAGRPA
+541 TSEPA
-549 DKVPLLVRSKGAE
+549 DKVPFLVRSKGAE
-562 IGWRA
+562 VGWRA
-567 RPIAGLETSVAL
+567 RPVAGLETSVAL

-605 TGVEWTTTYK
+605 TGVEWITTYK

-626 AATRARFT
+626 AATHARFT
-634 DFDPAGNRVP
+634 DVDPAGDRIP
-644 GAPNVVSSFG
+644 GAPNVVTSFG

-678 EDNSSRSPST
+678 EDNSARSSST

-726 RLRNE
+726 RLRLPQLGE
-731 PDGVNDQHF
+731 IVADQHF

-749 LSIAG
+749 LTVAG

>member
-1 MTVAWRSVAWRRAA
+1 MPA
-15 WRRLAWR
+15 
-22 AGLATLSIALG
+22 
-33 WPTAVPQAQAQTPN
+33 AQAQEIQ
-47 EQELPPIVVTAP
+47 EQELPPVVVTAP
-59 RPTRQA
+59 PPVRQA
-65 PKRTTARP
+65 PAHRTVRPQPTETQPASAPAPTASEA
-73 AAPATAAVAPPTT
+73 AAPT
-86 SEPANGA
+86 
-93 APSAAASE
+93 AAASE
-101 VTLSR
+101 LVLPR

-125 GLTVTQHSG
+125 GLIITQHSG

-221 QGTLGM
+221 QSTLGM
-227 YGYGRALA
+227 FGYGRALA

-243 GTPWTGNSTV
+243 GTPWTGNATV
-253 TNPLAGNLLV
+253 TNRVIGDLLV
-263 AAEATK
+263 AAEATA

-274 DVPDRMKKLNGVVRY
+274 DVPDRMKKLNGVLRY

-310 STDQVARRAVDE
+310 STDQIARRAVTE
-322 GLISRWGTLD
+322 GLIGRWGTLD

-377 LDDPTPTD
+377 LDDPTN

-400 GFHGS
+400 GFHGN

-419 KVGIQGRSDDIDVS
+419 RVGVQGRFDDINVA
-433 LTKTVERVTYADI
+433 LTKTAQRVEYATV
-446 RRDKVQEDS
+446 RRDSVKEDS
-455 IGVYAENTTRLTDWL
+455 IGLYAQNTTRLTDWL

-498 AITSPKFGLV
+498 AITSPKAGLV
-508 LGPFSNNEIFLNA
+508 LGPFRNNEIFLNA

-535 TVNPPN
+535 SVNPANP
-541 TPDAGRPA
+541 PEPA
-549 DKVPLLVRSKGAE
+549 DKVPFLVRSKGAE
-562 IGWRA
+562 VGWRA
-567 RPIAGLETSVAL
+567 RPVQGLETSISL
-579 FVLDYASELLFVGDA
+579 FLLDYESELLFVGDA

-605 TGVEWTTTYK
+605 TGV
-615 PAPWLGFELDV
+615 
-626 AATRARFT
+626 
-634 DFDPAGNRVP
+634 
-644 GAPNVVSSFG
+644 
-654 VTLGE
+654 
-659 ELGWFGAVKMRYFG
+659 
-673 PRPLI
+673 
-678 EDNSSRSPST
+678 
-688 TLVNARLGYRFDNG
+688 
-702 IRVQL
+702 
-707 DAFNLFNA
+707 
-715 KADQITYFYES
+715 
-726 RLRNE
+726 
-731 PDGVNDQHF
+731 
-740 HPVEPLSLR
+740 
-749 LSIAG
+749 
-754 RF
+754 

>member
-1 MTVAWRSVAWRRAA
+1 
-15 WRRLAWR
+15 
-22 AGLATLSIALG
+22 
-33 WPTAVPQAQAQTPN
+33 
-47 EQELPPIVVTAP
+47 
-59 RPTRQA
+59 
-65 PKRTTARP
+65 
-73 AAPATAAVAPPTT
+73 
-86 SEPANGA
+86 
-93 APSAAASE
+93 
-101 VTLSR
+101 
-106 ERVNAQ
+106 
-112 PALRPGEVLEATP
+112 
-125 GLTVTQHSG
+125 
-134 EGKANQ
+134 
-140 YFLRGFNLDH
+140 LRGFNLDH

-167 HGHGQGYADVNF
+167 HGHGQGYADTNF

-210 DYINTMNPGLW
+210 DTINTMNPGLW

-227 YGYGRALA
+227 FGYGRALA

-243 GTPWTGNSTV
+243 GTPWTGSSTV
-253 TNPLAGNLLV
+253 TNLLV
-263 AAEATK
+263 AAEATA

-274 DVPDRMKKLNGVVRY
+274 DVPDRMKKLNGVLRY

-310 STDQVARRAVDE
+310 STDQIARRAVDQD
-322 GLISRWGTLD
+322 LISRWGTLD

-346 RISGIN
+346 RVSGIN
-352 ALGLSQLEAY
+352 ALGRSQLEAY

-377 LDDPTPTD
+377 LDDPSD

-419 KVGIQGRSDDIDVS
+419 KVGIQGRSDDIDVALS
-433 LTKTVERVTYADI
+433 KTLQRVTYADV
-446 RRDKVQEDS
+446 RRDKVREDS
-455 IGVYAENTTRLTDWL
+455 IGLYAENTTRLTDWL

-479 QFWANVTSDTPANS
+479 QFSAKVTSDTPANS
-493 GNADA
+493 GTADA
-498 AITSPKFGLV
+498 SITSPKVGLV
-508 LGPFSNNEIFLNA
+508 LGPFRNNEIFLNA

-535 TVNPPN
+535 SVNPPN

-549 DKVPLLVRSKGAE
+549 DKVPFLVRSKGAE
-562 IGWRA
+562 VGWRA

-579 FVLDYASELLFVGDA
+579 FVLDYDSELLFVGDA
-594 GTTEASRPSRR
+594 GTTKASRPSRR
-605 TGVEWTTTYK
+605 TGVEWITTYK
-615 PAPWLGFELDV
+615 PAPWIGFELDV

-634 DFDPAGNRVP
+634 DIDPAGNRVP
-644 GAPNVVSSFG
+644 GAPNVVTSFG
-654 VTLGE
+654 LTVGE

-678 EDNSSRSPST
+678 EDNSARSSST

-715 KADQITYFYES
+715 RADQITYFYES
-726 RLRNE
+726 RLLGE
-731 PDGVNDQHF
+731 TVGVADQHF

-749 LSIAG
+749 LTVAG

>member
-1 MTVAWRSVAWRRAA
+1 VTIVLRKGSSRCVARRRGVAAFA
-15 WRRLAWR
+15 IL
-22 AGLATLSIALG
+22 LG
-33 WPTAVPQAQAQTPN
+33 WPIAIPEAQAQTPN
-47 EQELPPIVVTAP
+47 QQELPPIVVTAP
-59 RPTRQA
+59 RPARQA

-73 AAPATAAVAPPTT
+73 APAPATTVAAPQTA
-86 SEPANGA
+86 SEPASGA

-101 VTLSR
+101 ITLSR
-106 ERVNAQ
+106 ERVTAQ

-125 GLTVTQHSG
+125 GLIITQHSG

-179 LIPELIQSMR
+179 LIPELVQSMR

-263 AAEATK
+263 AAEATA

-289 SSGTAEE
+289 SSGTADE

-310 STDQVARRAVDE
+310 STDQIARRAVDQ

-341 YSLST
+341 YSLSA
-346 RISGIN
+346 RMSGIN
-352 ALGLSQLEAY
+352 ELGRTQLEAY

-377 LDDPTPTD
+377 LDDPSD
-385 TIGDQFSQG
+385 GDQFSQG

-400 GFHGS
+400 GFHGN

-413 VFDSET
+413 AFDSET
-419 KVGIQGRSDDIDVS
+419 KVGIQGRFDDIDVA
-433 LTKTVERVTYADI
+433 LTKTVERVTRPDGDI
-446 RRDKVQEDS
+446 RRDKVREDS
-455 IGVYAENTTRLTDWL
+455 IGLYAENTTRLTDWL

-498 AITSPKFGLV
+498 AITSPKVGLV
-508 LGPFSNNEIFLNA
+508 LGPFRNNEIFLNA

-535 TVNPPN
+535 TVNPHN
-541 TPDAGRPA
+541 APDADLPA
-549 DKVPLLVRSKGAE
+549 DKVPFLVRAKGAE
-562 IGWRA
+562 VGWRA
-567 RPIAGLETSVAL
+567 RPVAGLETSVAL

-605 TGVEWTTTYK
+605 TGVEWTTTYN
-615 PAPWLGFELDV
+615 PVSWLGFELDI

-644 GAPNVVSSFG
+644 GAPNVVSSLG
-654 VTLGE
+654 VTFGE
-659 ELGWFGAVKMRYFG
+659 QLGWFGAVKMRYFG

-678 EDNSSRSPST
+678 EDNSSRTSST
-688 TLVNARLGYRFDNG
+688 ALVNARLGYRFDNG
-702 IRVQL
+702 IHVQL

-726 RLRNE
+726 RLQSD
-731 PDGVNDQHF
+731 PLGVSVNDQHF

-749 LSIAG
+749 LSVAG

>member
-1 MTVAWRSVAWRRAA
+1 VAVFGTV
-15 WRRLAWR
+15 
-22 AGLATLSIALG
+22 LG
-33 WPTAVPQAQAQTPN
+33 WAIAMPEAQAQQAPA
-47 EQELPPIVVTAP
+47 QELPPVVVTAP
-59 RPTRQA
+59 PPRQA
-65 PKRTTARP
+65 RPARTTARP
-73 AAPATAAVAPPTT
+73 KQVATGAPTQTTTAPAGEPAAPT
-86 SEPANGA
+86 
-93 APSAAASE
+93 AAASE
-101 VTLSR
+101 LSLSR

-125 GLTVTQHSG
+125 GLVITQHSG

-210 DYINTMNPGLW
+210 DYIDTMNPGLW
-221 QGTLGM
+221 QGTVGM

-243 GTPWTGNSTV
+243 GTPWTGNSTI

-263 AAEATK
+263 AAEATA

-274 DVPDRMKKLNGVVRY
+274 DVPDRVKKLNGVLRY

-310 STDQVARRAVDE
+310 STDQIARRAVDQ

-352 ALGLSQLEAY
+352 ALGRTQLDAY

-377 LDDPTPTD
+377 LDDPTD
-385 TIGDQFSQG
+385 KIGDQFSQG

-400 GFHGS
+400 GFHGN

-419 KVGIQGRSDDIDVS
+419 KVGIQGRFDDIDVL
-433 LTKTVERVTYADI
+433 LTKTFQRATHGADI
-446 RRDKVQEDS
+446 RRDKVREDS
-455 IGVYAENTTRLTDWL
+455 IGLYAQNTTKLTDWL

-498 AITSPKFGLV
+498 AITSPKVGLV
-508 LGPFSNNEIFLNA
+508 LGPFRNNEIFLNA

-541 TPDAGRPA
+541 APDAGSPA

-567 RPIAGLETSVAL
+567 QPVQGLETSIVL
-579 FVLDYASELLFVGDA
+579 FMLDYESELLFVGDA

-605 TGVEWTTTYK
+605 TGVEWITTYR

-644 GAPNVVSSFG
+644 GAPNVVSSFA
-654 VTLGE
+654 VTVGQ

-726 RLRNE
+726 RLQGE
-731 PDGVNDQHF
+731 AVGVNDQHF

-749 LSIAG
+749 LSVAG

>member
-1 MTVAWRSVAWRRAA
+1 V
-15 WRRLAWR
+15 
-22 AGLATLSIALG
+22 ATLSIVLAM
-33 WPTAVPQAQAQTPN
+33 PTAHAQESP
-47 EQELPPIVVTAP
+47 EQELPPVVVTARKP
-59 RPTRQA
+59 VRQA
-65 PKRTTARP
+65 PARRTVQSQPTATQP
-73 AAPATAAVAPPTT
+73 AAASTATTETNAPT
-86 SEPANGA
+86 
-93 APSAAASE
+93 AAASE
-101 VTLSR
+101 IVLPR

-125 GLTVTQHSG
+125 GLIVTQHSG

-167 HGHGQGYADVNF
+167 HGHGQGYADTNF

-227 YGYGRALA
+227 FGYGRALA

-243 GTPWTGNSTV
+243 GTPWTGNSTAA
-253 TNPLAGNLLV
+253 NPVAGNLLL

-274 DVPDRMKKLNGVVRY
+274 DVPDRMKKLNGVLRY
-289 SSGTAEE
+289 SSGNAEE

-310 STDQVARRAVDE
+310 STDQIARRAVDE

-346 RISGIN
+346 RVSGIN
-352 ALGLSQLEAY
+352 ALGRSQLEAY
-362 AIRSTLTLYNNFTYF
+362 AIRSTLSLYNNFTYF
-377 LDDPTPTD
+377 LDDPSD
-385 TIGDQFSQG
+385 GDQFSQG

-419 KVGIQGRSDDIDVS
+419 KVGIQGRSDDIDVA
-433 LTKTVERVTYADI
+433 LTKTVQRVTYADV
-446 RRDKVQEDS
+446 RRDKVREDS
-455 IGVYAENTTRLTDWL
+455 IGLYAENTTRLTDWL

-479 QFWANVTSDTPANS
+479 QFSAKVTSDTPANS

-498 AITSPKFGLV
+498 SITSPKVGLV
-508 LGPFSNNEIFLNA
+508 LGPFRNNEIFLNA

-535 TVNPPN
+535 SVNPPN
-541 TPDAGRPA
+541 TPDAGLPA
-549 DKVPLLVRSKGAE
+549 DKVPFLVRSKGAE
-562 IGWRA
+562 VGWRA

-605 TGVEWTTTYK
+605 TGVEWITTYK

-626 AATRARFT
+626 AATHARFT
-634 DFDPAGNRVP
+634 DIDPAGNRVP
-644 GAPNVVSSFG
+644 GAPNVVTSFG
-654 VTLGE
+654 VTVGE

-678 EDNSSRSPST
+678 EDNSARSSST

-715 KADQITYFYES
+715 RADQITYFYES
-726 RLRNE
+726 RFYESRLPQLGE
-731 PDGVNDQHF
+731 TVGVADQHF

-749 LSIAG
+749 LTIAG

>member
-1 MTVAWRSVAWRRAA
+1 
-15 WRRLAWR
+15 
-22 AGLATLSIALG
+22 
-33 WPTAVPQAQAQTPN
+33 
-47 EQELPPIVVTAP
+47 
-59 RPTRQA
+59 
-65 PKRTTARP
+65 
-73 AAPATAAVAPPTT
+73 
-86 SEPANGA
+86 
-93 APSAAASE
+93 
-101 VTLSR
+101 
-106 ERVNAQ
+106 
-112 PALRPGEVLEATP
+112 
-125 GLTVTQHSG
+125 
-134 EGKANQ
+134 
-140 YFLRGFNLDH
+140 
-150 GTDLAIT
+150 
-157 VDGMPVNMRT
+157 
-167 HGHGQGYADVNF
+167 
-179 LIPELIQSMR
+179 
-189 VRKGPYFAEEG
+189 
-200 DFASAGALRI
+200 
-210 DYINTMNPGLW
+210 
-221 QGTLGM
+221 
-227 YGYGRALA
+227 
-235 IKSYPISA
+235 
-243 GTPWTGNSTV
+243 
-253 TNPLAGNLLV
+253 
-263 AAEATK
+263 
-269 YDGPW
+269 
-274 DVPDRMKKLNGVVRY
+274 MKKLNGVLRY
-289 SSGTAEE
+289 TSGTAEE

-310 STDQVARRAVDE
+310 STDQIARRAVTE

-346 RISGIN
+346 RMSGIN

-377 LDDPTPTD
+377 LDDPTNPICPT
-385 TIGDQFSQG
+385 TCGDQFSQG

-419 KVGIQGRSDDIDVS
+419 KVGIQGRSDDIDVA
-433 LTKTVERVTYADI
+433 LTKTFQRVTYADI
-446 RRDKVQEDS
+446 RRDKVREDS
-455 IGVYAENTTRLTDWL
+455 IGLYAENTTRLTDWL

-479 QFWANVTSDTPANS
+479 KFWANVNSDTAANS

-498 AITSPKFGLV
+498 SITSPKVGLV
-508 LGPFSNNEIFLNA
+508 LGPFRNNEIFLNA

-535 TVNPPN
+535 SVNPAN
-541 TPDAGRPA
+541 TSEPA
-549 DKVPLLVRSKGAE
+549 DKVPFLVRAKGAE
-562 IGWRA
+562 VGWRA

-579 FVLDYASELLFVGDA
+579 FVLGYASELLFVGDA

-605 TGVEWTTTYK
+605 TGVEWITAYK
-615 PAPWLGFELDV
+615 LAPWLGFELDV

-654 VTLGE
+654 VTVGQ
-659 ELGWFGAVKMRYFG
+659 ELGWFGAVKLRYFG

-678 EDNSSRSPST
+678 EDNSSRSSST

-715 KADQITYFYES
+715 KADQITYFYDS
-726 RLRNE
+726 RLRGE
-731 PDGVNDQHF
+731 PVGVAVADQHF

>member
-1 MTVAWRSVAWRRAA
+1 
-15 WRRLAWR
+15 
-22 AGLATLSIALG
+22 
-33 WPTAVPQAQAQTPN
+33 
-47 EQELPPIVVTAP
+47 
-59 RPTRQA
+59 
-65 PKRTTARP
+65 
-73 AAPATAAVAPPTT
+73 
-86 SEPANGA
+86 
-93 APSAAASE
+93 
-101 VTLSR
+101 LSR

-125 GLTVTQHSG
+125 GLIVTQHSG

-167 HGHGQGYADVNF
+167 HGHGQGYADTNF

-210 DYINTMNPGLW
+210 DTINTMNPGLW

-227 YGYGRALA
+227 FGYGRALA

-243 GTPWTGNSTV
+243 GTPWTGNSTAPAAH
-253 TNPLAGNLLV
+253 NPVAGNLLV
-263 AAEATK
+263 AAEAIA

-274 DVPDRMKKLNGVVRY
+274 NVPDRMKKLNGVLRY
-289 SSGTAEE
+289 TSGTAEE

-310 STDQVARRAVDE
+310 STDQIARRAVDQ

-346 RISGIN
+346 RLSGIN

-377 LDDPTPTD
+377 LDDPSD
-385 TIGDQFSQG
+385 GDQFSQG

-419 KVGIQGRSDDIDVS
+419 KVGIQGRSDDIDVALS
-433 LTKTVERVTYADI
+433 KTVQRAFHADV
-446 RRDKVQEDS
+446 RRDKVREDS
-455 IGVYAENTTRLTDWL
+455 IGLYAENTTRLTDWL
-470 RTIVGVRHD
+470 RTIVGMRHD
-479 QFWANVTSDTPANS
+479 QFSAKVTSDTPANS
-493 GNADA
+493 GTADA
-498 AITSPKFGLV
+498 SMTSPKVGLV
-508 LGPFSNNEIFLNA
+508 LGPFRNNEIFLNA

-535 TVNPPN
+535 SVNPPN

-549 DKVPLLVRSKGAE
+549 DKVPFLVRSKGAE
-562 IGWRA
+562 VGWRA
-567 RPIAGLETSVAL
+567 RPVAGLETSVAL

-605 TGVEWTTTYK
+605 TGVEWITTYK
-615 PAPWLGFELDV
+615 PVPWLGFELDV
-626 AATRARFT
+626 AATHARFT
-634 DFDPAGNRVP
+634 DIDPAGNRVP
-644 GAPNVVSSFG
+644 GAPNMVTSLG
-654 VTLGE
+654 VTIGE

-678 EDNSSRSPST
+678 EDNSARSSST

-707 DAFNLFNA
+707 DAYNLFNA

-726 RLRNE
+726 RLLGE
-731 PDGVNDQHF
+731 TVGVTDQHF

-749 LSIAG
+749 LTIAG

>member
-1 MTVAWRSVAWRRAA
+1 
-15 WRRLAWR
+15 
-22 AGLATLSIALG
+22 
-33 WPTAVPQAQAQTPN
+33 
-47 EQELPPIVVTAP
+47 
-59 RPTRQA
+59 
-65 PKRTTARP
+65 
-73 AAPATAAVAPPTT
+73 
-86 SEPANGA
+86 
-93 APSAAASE
+93 
-101 VTLSR
+101 
-106 ERVNAQ
+106 
-112 PALRPGEVLEATP
+112 
-125 GLTVTQHSG
+125 
-134 EGKANQ
+134 
-140 YFLRGFNLDH
+140 
-150 GTDLAIT
+150 
-157 VDGMPVNMRT
+157 
-167 HGHGQGYADVNF
+167 
-179 LIPELIQSMR
+179 
-189 VRKGPYFAEEG
+189 
-200 DFASAGALRI
+200 
-210 DYINTMNPGLW
+210 
-221 QGTLGM
+221 
-227 YGYGRALA
+227 
-235 IKSYPISA
+235 
-243 GTPWTGNSTV
+243 
-253 TNPLAGNLLV
+253 
-263 AAEATK
+263 
-269 YDGPW
+269 
-274 DVPDRMKKLNGVVRY
+274 MKKLNGVLRY

-296 GVSITGMAY
+296 GMSITGMAY

-310 STDQVARRAVDE
+310 STDQIARRAVDD

-346 RISGIN
+346 RVSGIN

-377 LDDPTPTD
+377 LDDPSD

-413 VFDSET
+413 IFDSET
-419 KVGIQGRSDDIDVS
+419 KVGIQGRSDDIDVA
-433 LTKTVERVTYADI
+433 LTKTVQRVTYADV
-446 RRDKVQEDS
+446 RRDKVREDS
-455 IGVYAENTTRLTDWL
+455 IGLYAENTTRLTDWL

-479 QFWANVTSDTPANS
+479 QFSAKVTSDTPANS

-498 AITSPKFGLV
+498 SMTSPKVGLV
-508 LGPFSNNEIFLNA
+508 LGPFRNNEIFLNA

-535 TVNPPN
+535 SVNPPN
-541 TPDAGRPA
+541 TPDANQPA
-549 DKVPLLVRSKGAE
+549 DKVPFLVRSKGAE
-562 IGWRA
+562 VGWRA
-567 RPIAGLETSVAL
+567 RPVSGLETSVAL

-605 TGVEWTTTYK
+605 TGVEWITTYK

-626 AATRARFT
+626 AATHARFT
-634 DFDPAGNRVP
+634 DIDPAGNRVP

-654 VTLGE
+654 VTLGQ

-678 EDNSSRSPST
+678 EDNSSRTSST
-688 TLVNARLGYRFDNG
+688 TLVNARLGYRFDNS

-726 RLRNE
+726 RLQGE
-731 PDGVNDQHF
+731 PVGVAVADQHF

-749 LSIAG
+749 LTVAG